1 MMKSLAIAANSSALL
16 SIEGWPPC
24 GNIWI
29 EALPIIFF
37 ISPYSS
43 FMSLRHIMSS
53 TDPVRRTG
61 QSNSDSGDTN
71 SEVLE
76 SAHSRRAFV
85 SFWTMS
91 CQSGPRHHSWNP
103 LAYSSFI
110 ALSLSFI
117 RFEEKL
123 LFNVR
128 PSNESAIMDDTPPF
142 IIIAAFITTQAP
154 PLVPMRETSSS
165 SRCWTRQ
172 TTWHRRLCL

>member
-1 MMKSLAIAANSSALL
+1 MKSFTISANSSALL
-16 SIEGWPPC
+16 SIAGWPPC
-24 GNIWI
+24 LNIWI
-29 EALPIIFF
+29 EALPIISF

-43 FMSLRHIMSS
+43 SMSLRHIRSS
-53 TDPVRRTG
+53 AEPVRRTG

-85 SFWTMS
+85 SFWTIS

-103 LAYSSFI
+103 LASSSFI

-117 RFEEKL
+117 KFEEKQ

-128 PSNESAIMDDTPPF
+128 PSKESAIRDDTLSF
-142 IIIAAFITTQAP
+142 IIIAAFSATHAP
-154 PLVPMRETSSS
+154 PLVPMSET
-165 SRCWTRQ
+165 CQ
-172 TTWHRRLCL
+172 